1 MGGYLRR
8 GFRFSQSCTVR
19 ISSGSAKT
27 QTVQSVRC
35 CLLRFMDRGG
45 VLPLACV
52 FTISYII
59 PQKFSS
65 CKILC
70 TGLCEITPKINFLF
84 HPMIFSIHFLHAERH
99 KKGQP
104 GKNRTEFSQPPV
116 TRLARQ
122 QLCPP
127 RHQQPPNTRSALR
140 FPEHEPSKSRRKR
153 RPLQK
158 LRRLLQ
164 GSKRTFPFIFQR
176 TEIRHA
182 VECDVVVVMIAFC
195 AVPCSA
201 GEEQQI
207 IAVKQERDILEADRL
222 GVLASVIQ

>member
-84 HPMIFSIHFLHAERH
+84 HPMIFSIHFLLAEKH

-104 GKNRTEFSQPPV
+104 GKPKRN
-116 TRLARQ
+116 
-122 QLCPP
+122 
-127 RHQQPPNTRSALR
+127 
-140 FPEHEPSKSRRKR
+140 FPSRRSPVLPDSSSAPR
-153 RPLQK
+153 GISNHRT
-158 LRRLLQ
+158 Q
-164 GSKRTFPFIFQR
+164 GALCVFQNPNR
-176 TEIRHA
+176 AKAEGNADR
-182 VECDVVVVMIAFC
+182 CKN
-195 AVPCSA
+195 SA
-201 GEEQQI
+201 GCFKVQS
-207 IAVKQERDILEADRL
+207 
-222 GVLASVIQ
+222 VLSPLFFNVRKFGTRWNVM

>member
-1 MGGYLRR
+1 MGRNKKAQRKRPFSARIIQEFMGGYLRR

-19 ISSGSAKT
+19 ISSDSAKT

-45 VLPLACV
+45 LLPLACV

-84 HPMIFSIHFLHAERH
+84 HQMIFSIHFLHAERH

-104 GKNRTEFSQPPV
+104 GKTRTEFSQPPV
-116 TRLARQ
+116 NRLTRQ
-122 QLCPP
+122 QLCPAA
-127 RHQQPPNTRSALR
+127 SATT
-140 FPEHEPSKSRRKR
+140 EHKEKFAFF
-153 RPLQK
+153 
-158 LRRLLQ
+158 
-164 GSKRTFPFIFQR
+164 RTR
-176 TEIRHA
+176 TEQKPKETPTA
-182 VECDVVVVMIAFC
+182 A
-195 AVPCSA
+195 SA
-201 GEEQQI
+201 P
-207 IAVKQERDILEADRL
+207 
-222 GVLASVIQ
+222 

>member
-52 FTISYII
+52 FIISYII

-84 HPMIFSIHFLHAERH
+84 HPMIFFIHFLRTGRH
-99 KKGQP
+99 KKGSRKKTNGIFPAAPQTACP
-104 GKNRTEFSQPPV
+104 TAALLPAASATTEHKEKFAFFRTRTGQKPKETPTAAKTPQVASRFKAYFPLYFS
-116 TRLARQ
+116 TCGNSAR
-122 QLCPP
+122 
-127 RHQQPPNTRSALR
+127 
-140 FPEHEPSKSRRKR
+140 
-153 RPLQK
+153 
-158 LRRLLQ
+158 
-164 GSKRTFPFIFQR
+164 GG
-176 TEIRHA
+176 
-182 VECDVVVVMIAFC
+182 M
-195 AVPCSA
+195 
-201 GEEQQI
+201 
-207 IAVKQERDILEADRL
+207 
-222 GVLASVIQ
+222 